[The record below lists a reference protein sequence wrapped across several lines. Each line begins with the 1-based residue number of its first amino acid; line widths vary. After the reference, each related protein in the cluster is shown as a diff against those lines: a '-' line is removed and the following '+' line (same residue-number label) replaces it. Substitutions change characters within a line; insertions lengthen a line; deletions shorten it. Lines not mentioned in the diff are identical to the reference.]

1 MDITADFFTLFHLPR
16 LFRLDLRELEHRYRE
31 IQIQVHPDRFA
42 SAGEQEKRVSLQ
54 WATRAN
60 EAYLTL
66 KKPLERAKYLLYLAG
81 VDIQAENNT
90 AMAPEFLMEQMEWR
104 EGVMEARTGGDHHGL
119 EHLHQRLRQELH
131 IHYDELAQILDD
143 HKDFV
148 AATEQV
154 RRLMFLE
161 KLLMDIQ
168 DALASFENG
177 ELDI

>member
-1 MDITADFFTLFHLPR
+1 
-16 LFRLDLRELEHRYRE
+16 
-31 IQIQVHPDRFA
+31 
-42 SAGEQEKRVSLQ
+42 
-54 WATRAN
+54 
-60 EAYLTL
+60 
-66 KKPLERAKYLLYLAG
+66 
-81 VDIQAENNT
+81 
-90 AMAPEFLMEQMEWR
+90 MEQMEWR